1 VGERAVLYALGKRN
15 ISWYYE
21 DSNPRSA
28 QPLANYYIDYVS
40 FVQSGSLQAFLVVQ
54 VRSWSFCD
62 TAQRHWV
69 FGCRRFG
76 PDIDFV
82 FRGGEV
88 KVSLEDWGKPR
99 GKIRIRSRKWKYY
112 VKIYIYIYIYIYTH
126 THNIVLQRF
135 KSSGVGSLRMCRQR
149 TGSKI

>member
-1 VGERAVLYALGKRN
+1 MLGGRESHSARSWEDKYLLVLQGFEPL
-15 ISWYYE
+15 
-21 DSNPRSA
+21 SA

-54 VRSWSFCD
+54 VRSSSFCD

-69 FGCRRFG
+69 FGGRRFG

-88 KVSLEDWGKPR
+88 KVSLEDWAKPR
-99 GKIRIRSRKWKYY
+99 RRIRTRIRRRNWRHY
-112 VKIYIYIYIYIYTH
+112 VMIYM
-126 THNIVLQRF
+126 QRR
-135 KSSGVGSLRMCRQR
+135 L
-149 TGSKI
+149 TAN